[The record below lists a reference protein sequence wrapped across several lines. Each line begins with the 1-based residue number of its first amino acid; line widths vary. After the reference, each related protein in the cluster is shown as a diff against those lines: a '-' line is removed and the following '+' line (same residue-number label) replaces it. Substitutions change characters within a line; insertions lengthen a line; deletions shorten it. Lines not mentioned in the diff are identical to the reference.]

1 MDVLIIYYLQCTV
14 HMDSIPFNVV
24 AHMQFDCNG
33 YDKWIC
39 SRILDTPLSIPP
51 IIPAVSS
58 APLIFQM
65 TGIID
70 AVTRRHDVFN
80 ARQSVS
86 FWLKSPID
94 TASRVF
100 WSRIPTALRTIADVA
115 GRPLHYTNFFGID
128 NEAQLCKIKIGWEV
142 ELDEGVRLYCVRYN
156 ILLIFFIRRT
166 FRVLNFLY
174 SWTENALVLNAYW
187 ITVNLSVQHSYWP
200 MDRHFPRRVLLW
212 QRRCIH
218 CPCCPDL
225 LHVYYANDIT

>member
-1 MDVLIIYYLQCTV
+1 MPPIFVPTCPGAPWSDVRPTSYNNVHVYRNFIYAYLSSMCY
-14 HMDSIPFNVV
+14 N
-24 AHMQFDCNG
+24 
-33 YDKWIC
+33 
-39 SRILDTPLSIPP
+39 RILDTPLSIPP

-142 ELDEGVRLYCVRYN
+142 ELDEGNIPRSEFPVFLNGERVSFERLLDHRQPVRAAFILTYGSSLPEARVALTASLY
-156 ILLIFFIRRT
+156 T
-166 FRVLNFLY
+166 
-174 SWTENALVLNAYW
+174 
-187 ITVNLSVQHSYWP
+187 LSMLS
-200 MDRHFPRRVLLW
+200 
-212 QRRCIH
+212 
-218 CPCCPDL
+218 
-225 LHVYYANDIT
+225 